1 MLILLATASVLAALL
16 YCAAWWLA
24 GRPSPNLVSSADST
38 AASQPARLWSM
49 GNSLM
54 LAGLLVHVLS
64 IAISMRAPM
73 SAVAAGSAAN
83 AVAAGASVA
92 NAGSIAAPVLRFGF
106 APALSAVLCLGV
118 AILWFEGMRMR
129 LDALRV
135 IVLPMAA
142 IAALLPLFFPG
153 ADHSGLARAPL
164 FFPHLLVGTLAI
176 GVLVMAAMHALLMMA
191 ADQMLHHRS
200 PSKPPLFARWFDQM
214 PPLMALERLLFQ
226 FIAIGFVLLTLTVG
240 SGVLFSE
247 QVFGRALRFDHKSAF
262 SIAAWILFGILLI
275 GRYLWG
281 WRGRMA
287 WRMTLAGVAFL
298 LLGYIGSR
306 FVLEVVLKRY

>member
-1 MLILLATASVLAALL
+1 MLILLAMTSVLAALL
-16 YCAAWWLA
+16 YGAAWWLVRRA
-24 GRPSPNLVSSADST
+24 SPIDARVAITTGFGST
-38 AASQPARLWSM
+38 ATSPDFGPAVQSSGTWS
-49 GNSLM
+49 
-54 LAGLLVHVLS
+54 LANTIMFLGLLAHVVTIGL
-64 IAISMRAPM
+64 SMRAPL
-73 SAVAAGSAAN
+73 VEAA
-83 AVAAGASVA
+83 
-92 NAGSIAAPVLRFGF
+92 IDAAPVLRFGF
-106 APALSAVLCLGV
+106 APALSAVLCLAV
-118 AILWFEGMRMR
+118 AILWFEGMRMQ

-135 IVLPMAA
+135 TVLPMAA
-142 IAALLPLFFPG
+142 ITALLPLFFPG

-176 GVLVMAAMHALLMMA
+176 GVLVMAALHALLMMA
-191 ADQMLHHRS
+191 AEQMLHHRS
-200 PSKPPLFARWFDQM
+200 PGKPPLFARWFDQM
-214 PPLMALERLLFQ
+214 PPLMTLERLLFKY
-226 FIAIGFVLLTLTVG
+226 ISIGFVLLTLTVG

-247 QVFGRALRFDHKSAF
+247 QVFGRAPRFDHKTMF
-262 SIAAWILFGILLI
+262 SIAAWILFGILLA

>member
-24 GRPSPNLVSSADST
+24 GRPEPNLTSSADVN
-38 AASQPARLWSM
+38 AGAQAVRVWSM

-54 LAGLLVHVLS
+54 FVGLLLHVFS

-73 SAVAAGSAAN
+73 PVVTVGSATSAMSVAAAAADSAM
-83 AVAAGASVA
+83 
-92 NAGSIAAPVLRFGF
+92 PVLRFGF

-118 AILWFEGMRMR
+118 AILWFQGLRTR

-226 FIAIGFVLLTLTVG
+226 FISIGFVLLTLTVG